1 MTMLSSRID
10 LHGKNVDE
18 ALWELGAKIDDAFM
32 SGVHQLEIIHGKG
45 TGTLRKAVID
55 YIKNHPSIASYR
67 MGKATEGGIGAT
79 IATLNN

>member
-1 MTMLSSRID
+1 M
-10 LHGKNVDE
+10 E
-18 ALWELGAKIDDAFM
+18 Y
-32 SGVHQLEIIHGKG
+32 GKG